1 METIILLSIFF
12 LLTVFS
18 TLLYLKNKNSRVDLL
33 NAGECP
39 SCHEKAKTFYDENTR
54 TRFKT
59 EVIKAK
65 VLKNH
70 GCSGV
75 MEIEYVCNACEL
87 KEVHPRNA

>member
-1 METIILLSIFF
+1 MQTIILLSIFF

-39 SCHEKAKTFYDENTR
+39 SCHEKTKTFYDKNTR
-54 TRFKT
+54 TTFKT

-65 VLKNH
+65 ILKNH

-75 MEIEYVCNACEL
+75 VEIEYICNCCEL
-87 KEVHPRNA
+87 KEVHTRAG